1 MAAYLPVMA
10 CLAIFT
16 RPYLSA
22 MLYSR
27 MQVSLP
33 DDPFPI
39 VLPILQL
46 PTLAFSPR
54 VLLEL
59 VSFLETDAP

>member
-1 MAAYLPVMA
+1 M
-10 CLAIFT
+10 
-16 RPYLSA
+16 
-22 MLYSR
+22 
-27 MQVSLP
+27 
-33 DDPFPI
+33 

-54 VLLEL
+54 VLLED

>member
-1 MAAYLPVMA
+1 
-10 CLAIFT
+10 
-16 RPYLSA
+16 